1 MALAAASSRRRNPPL
16 GGRLDPICRT
26 CTRAQDRCL
35 LPSPGLAFHI
45 GRPEGS
51 TSSPQTACIRRGSSA
66 APLRHGA
73 CSYPGRRCTGS
84 SCRERP
90 ASNSTVQARGVVLRG
105 GPGSSALRHANPDG
119 PPLPPSALSTAP
131 SRTSGERAQALEE
144 GWGWLPIWISAG
156 KRTRGWRGSSRR
168 SVGSSCLERSCAIRR
183 LPLLSHRSAPAGAVV
198 AGFLPPLGLFLSFYI
213 FIMDPM

>member
-1 MALAAASSRRRNPPL
+1 M

-51 TSSPQTACIRRGSSA
+51 SSSPQTACIRRGSSA
-66 APLRHGA
+66 TPLRHGA
-73 CSYPGRRCTGS
+73 CSYPRRRCTCS

-168 SVGSSCLERSCAIRR
+168 WVIMSGALVRDPEVAAFESSLGAGRRSGGGVPPAVGFVLEFLHLYYGPDVGR
-183 LPLLSHRSAPAGAVV
+183 LC
-198 AGFLPPLGLFLSFYI
+198 F
-213 FIMDPM
+213 

>member
-1 MALAAASSRRRNPPL
+1 M

-51 TSSPQTACIRRGSSA
+51 SSSPQTACIRRGSSA

-73 CSYPGRRCTGS
+73 CSYPRRRCTGS

-105 GPGSSALRHANPDG
+105 GPGGQAPCGALSRTGRPYHPLPFRLRLPGPPARERKRSKRGGVGCLFGHAPASALVVG
-119 PPLPPSALSTAP
+119 EVPPAVGLSCQGRLRALRELPVFESSLGAGG
-131 SRTSGERAQALEE
+131 RGGGEV
-144 GWGWLPIWISAG
+144 PP
-156 KRTRGWRGSSRR
+156 
-168 SVGSSCLERSCAIRR
+168 AI
-183 LPLLSHRSAPAGAVV
+183 
-198 AGFLPPLGLFLSFYI
+198 GFV
-213 FIMDPM
+213 

>member
-1 MALAAASSRRRNPPL
+1 L

-51 TSSPQTACIRRGSSA
+51 SSSPQTACIRRGSSA

-73 CSYPGRRCTGS
+73 CSYPRRRCTGS

-105 GPGSSALRHANPDG
+105 GPGGQAPCGALSRTGHPCHPLPFRLRLPGPPARERKRSKRGGVGCLFGHAPASALVVG
-119 PPLPPSALSTAP
+119 EVPPA
-131 SRTSGERAQALEE
+131 
-144 GWGWLPIWISAG
+144 
-156 KRTRGWRGSSRR
+156 
-168 SVGSSCLERSCAIRR
+168 VGSSCLERSCAIRR

>member
-1 MALAAASSRRRNPPL
+1 M

-51 TSSPQTACIRRGSSA
+51 SSSPQTACIRRGSSA

-73 CSYPGRRCTGS
+73 CSYTRRRCRCS

-144 GWGWLPIWISAG
+144 GWGWLPIWSRAG
-156 KRTRGWRGSSRR
+156 RRCFCWWGFSRTD
-168 SVGSSCLERSCAIRR
+168 
-183 LPLLSHRSAPAGAVV
+183 
-198 AGFLPPLGLFLSFYI
+198 GFLEGCLYI
-213 FIMDPM
+213 IIMDPM

>member
-51 TSSPQTACIRRGSSA
+51 SSSPQTACIRRGSSA
-66 APLRHGA
+66 TPLRHGA
-73 CSYPGRRCTGS
+73 CSYPRRRCTCS

-144 GWGWLPIWISAG
+144 GWGWLPIWSRAG
-156 KRTRGWRGSSRR
+156 RRCFCWWGFSRTDGFSRVVFTSLLWTRCRSSMFLTRLR
-168 SVGSSCLERSCAIRR
+168 VDSV
-183 LPLLSHRSAPAGAVV
+183 
-198 AGFLPPLGLFLSFYI
+198 
-213 FIMDPM
+213 